1 MTDKATFK
9 ITVRSPWGR
18 KPLDKFEHWINKV
31 ASDASERWGI
41 DIQIDRVD
49 VEEQE

>member
-18 KPLDKFEHWINKV
+18 KPLEKFEHWISKV
-31 ASDASERWGI
+31 SSEASERWGI
-41 DIQIDRVD
+41 EIEIERVER
-49 VEEQE
+49 EE